1 MPGAGTPDHIH
12 FNLKDGSL
20 RACIQRVAEASVTVE
35 GEIVGQIEKGLL
47 VLLGVG
53 KNDSPEEANW
63 MAERIAGLRVFNDE
77 QGKMNL
83 SLADVG
89 GAMLIV
95 SQFTLW
101 GDCRKGRRPS
111 FVNAADPAVAN
122 TLYEMFV
129 TLVREMGIEVATGKF
144 REHMMVALVNDG
156 PVTLWIDTA
165 DKP

>member
-1 MPGAGTPDHIH
+1 
-12 FNLKDGSL
+12 L
-20 RACIQRVAEASVTVE
+20 RACIQRVTEASVTVD
-35 GEIVGQIEKGLL
+35 GEVVGQIGKGLL
-47 VLLGVG
+47 VLVG
-53 KNDSPEEANW
+53 IGRLDGPEEVRW

-89 GAMLIV
+89 GAMLVV

-111 FVNAADPAVAN
+111 FIDAAEPAVAN
-122 TLYEMFV
+122 TLYETFV
-129 TLVREMGIEVATGKF
+129 VLIREMGIEVATGRF
-144 REHMMVALVNDG
+144 REHMMVSLVNDG

-165 DKP
+165 DKS